1 MLLFRT
7 RCKIALFE
15 WRDFHRVII
24 FIEQKDFIFV
34 QYYFDDDEHPVN
46 TFKRHGNSH
55 SNKKSCKRTKV
66 SVKLA
71 RNSSLG
77 PKETV
82 TKIFKEAGGYLDV
95 RSCSER

>member
-46 TFKRHGNSH
+46 TFKRHGNSC
-55 SNKKSCKRTKV
+55 SSKKSYKRTKE
-66 SVKLA
+66 SVKLSV

-77 PKETV
+77 PKETD
-82 TKIFKEAGGYLDV
+82 KNF
-95 RSCSER
+95 